1 MNNKSGKDTFQWM
14 WNKQNEEAK
23 KLYEA
28 KKIGKENR
36 RQEKKKKQNEY
47 NSLFIKNLPT
57 GLQNITNKKQE
68 L

>member
-1 MNNKSGKDTFQWM
+1 MGKLTGQEKLRWM

-36 RQEKKKKQNEY
+36 RQEKKKKQDEY

-57 GLQNITNKKQE
+57 GLQNITNKSK
-68 L
+68 